1 MSDRCAVC
9 HRPIPEGECHRMVA
23 LGMVVHASLLQCGG
37 KPDHERENHSLRRVL
52 QDLITELARH
62 ADTTH

>member
-1 MSDRCAVC
+1 
-9 HRPIPEGECHRMVA
+9 MVA